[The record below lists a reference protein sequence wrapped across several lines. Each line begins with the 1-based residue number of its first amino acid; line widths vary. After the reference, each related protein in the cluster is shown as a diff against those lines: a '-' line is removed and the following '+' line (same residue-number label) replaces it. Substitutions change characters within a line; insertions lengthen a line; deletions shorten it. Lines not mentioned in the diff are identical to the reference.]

1 MEQIEK
7 IIELTR
13 GSRKKFTVLSG
24 DDNITLPVMA
34 MGGKGVVS
42 VLANILPREMCAMV
56 KYYDEGNHNK
66 AIDMYYKIAPI
77 MKAMFIET
85 NPIPV
90 KAAANMMG
98 VAAGPL
104 RLPLTEMSPENQ
116 MKLKGYMD
124 AYGVKPVGKKVL
136 KAAPVKKQGKK

>member
-1 MEQIEK
+1 
-7 IIELTR
+7 
-13 GSRKKFTVLSG
+13 VLSG
-24 DDNITLPVMA
+24 DDNLTLPIMA

-98 VAAGPL
+98 VAAGAL
-104 RLPLTEMSPENQ
+104 RLPLTEMAPENQ
-116 MKLKGYMD
+116 KKLKSLMD
-124 AYGVKPVGKKVL
+124 AYGVKPIGKTML
-136 KAAPVKKQGKK
+136 KAAPVKASAKKAGK